1 MGIIWSDMALHQLDG
16 ILDYVEE
23 HFGASV
29 SRKTLDDINS
39 KVGRLLLFPE
49 SGTPDYSYSSK
60 LLNNKVLIR
69 HLNIGP
75 NVVYYNIDGEIINIM
90 VIAHYKQSTITVTRM
105 INRFIEH
112 HTK

>member
-1 MGIIWSDMALHQLDG
+1 MEIIWSDMALHQLDG

-60 LLNNKVLIR
+60 VSLPVSCA
-69 HLNIGP
+69 G
-75 NVVYYNIDGEIINIM
+75 
-90 VIAHYKQSTITVTRM
+90 QSLFASQAESRAVDSLATRVTHCRL
-105 INRFIEH
+105 
-112 HTK
+112 

>member
-1 MGIIWSDMALHQLDG
+1 MEIIWSDMALHQLDG

-60 LLNNKVLIR
+60 LLNDNQAELFKNEGDIDFAHSILYR
-69 HLNIGP
+69 HCR
-75 NVVYYNIDGEIINIM
+75 E
-90 VIAHYKQSTITVTRM
+90 
-105 INRFIEH
+105 
-112 HTK
+112 

>member
-1 MGIIWSDMALHQLDG
+1 MALHQLDG

-29 SRKTLDDINS
+29 SRKTLNDINS

-60 LLNNKVLIR
+60 LLNDKVF
-69 HLNIGP
+69 N
-75 NVVYYNIDGEIINIM
+75 
-90 VIAHYKQSTITVTRM
+90 ST
-105 INRFIEH
+105 FEH
-112 HTK
+112 RTKCCLL

>member
-1 MGIIWSDMALHQLDG
+1 MEIIWSDMALHQLDG

-60 LLNNKVLIR
+60 LLNDKVEPTLKSKAC
-69 HLNIGP
+69 LKCL
-75 NVVYYNIDGEIINIM
+75 YFTKIIS
-90 VIAHYKQSTITVTRM
+90 ALCCYLEYFSYLYTI
-105 INRFIEH
+105 N
-112 HTK
+112 